1 MIKRLMWFTSGV
13 AAGAGAVV
21 LLGKRIRRRVASLT
35 PVKVAERGLRRAR
48 DLGASVRDAVAEGA
62 AAMRQR
68 EQELRGRLDGRERSE
83 GRTSTEDRSKVIVLH
98 DAQRTGSA
106 RASTR
111 RR

>member
-21 LLGKRIRRRVASLT
+21 LLGKRIRRRVASMT
-35 PVKVAERGLRRAR
+35 PVRVAERGIRRVRAIG
-48 DLGASVRDAVAEGA
+48 DSVRDAVSEGA
-62 AAMRQR
+62 TAMRQR
-68 EQELRGRLDGRERSE
+68 EQELRARLDGRDRPE
-83 GRTSTEDRSKVIVLH
+83 GRDPSEDRSKVIVLH

-106 RASTR
+106 RTSTR